1 MPFEKITVSTY
12 ETAKIILIKSIHQ
25 EKSIILFG
33 SGSNGKTHLVRE
45 INDIIKDNKYK
56 VFDGISNIIS
66 THKSLYCIN
75 DLSEINEK
83 KNKDNILIDMNS
95 IKFN

>member
-1 MPFEKITVSTY
+1 MTFETIIVSTY
-12 ETAKIILIKSIHQ
+12 ETAKNILIKSIHQ

-33 SGSNGKTHLVRE
+33 SGSNGKSHMVRE
-45 INDIIKDNKYK
+45 INDIIQENEYK
-56 VFDGISNIIS
+56 VFDEISNNIY
-66 THKSLYCIN
+66 TNKSIYCIN
-75 DLSEINEK
+75 NLSEINEE